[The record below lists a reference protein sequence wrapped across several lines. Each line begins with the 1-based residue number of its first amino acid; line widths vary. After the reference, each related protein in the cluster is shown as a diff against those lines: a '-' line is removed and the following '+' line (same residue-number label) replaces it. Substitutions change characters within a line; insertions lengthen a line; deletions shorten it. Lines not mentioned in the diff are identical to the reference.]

1 MRNKLVSCIFV
12 SVLATLLA
20 SIVVDAGDRRDLNRG
35 DGSYDVKAERTFEGI
50 VAGKRH
56 IMEGLMYFP
65 LKTADTIVEV
75 HLGPK
80 GFVERATFRLEPG
93 DMVIVVGIPV
103 VLNKRGVVLVR
114 VISGMNGTLYL
125 RDDRGVRY
133 KTAIRSEEIR

>member
-12 SVLATLLA
+12 GLLATLLA
-20 SIVVDAGDRRDLNRG
+20 NIVVDAGDRRDRNRD
-35 DGSYDVKAERTFEGI
+35 DGSYDVKAERVLEGI

-75 HLGPK
+75 QLGPK
-80 GFVERATFRLEPG
+80 EFVERTTFRLEPG
-93 DMVIVVGIPV
+93 DMVIVVGVPV
-103 VLNKRGVVLVR
+103 VLNKRRVVLVR

-133 KTAIRSEEIR
+133 KTSIRTEEIR

>member
-1 MRNKLVSCIFV
+1 MRNKSVSCIFV
-12 SVLATLLA
+12 SVLATFLA
-20 SIVVDAGDRRDLNRG
+20 TIVVDAGDRNRDV
-35 DGSYDVKAERTFEGI
+35 GSYDVKAERILEGI

-56 IMEGLMYFP
+56 IIEGHMYLP

-75 HLGPK
+75 QLGPK
-80 GFVERATFRLEPG
+80 EFVERTTFTFEPG
-93 DMVIVVGIPV
+93 DMVIVVGVPV